1 MKGRVK
7 MFNEEKGYGFILGD
21 DANDYFVHIT
31 EVKSVEALTR
41 GAIVEFD
48 PAETDKGKVARDVI
62 IKEACA
68 QRPTFVD
75 FGSARIK
82 LSNVKNYGISSATVY
97 YAPVFK
103 YVERT
108 EKKQTLFG
116 EKVKKTREL
125 VDSGERIRLG
135 ETSSEAINKWKSDGM
150 AEQIPGTLG
159 NFIDSFNSRYYQYV
173 KRDGELRRGYID
185 GSSKSIAEAAECK
198 NVEYLYVTT
207 FQNDNYRFF
216 ADVVDFD
223 IHKKCRELDAYA
235 I

>member
-41 GAIVEFD
+41 GTIVEFD
-48 PAETDKGKVARDVI
+48 PTESDKGKVAKAVV
-62 IKEACA
+62 IKESSA

-82 LSNVKNYGISSATVY
+82 LSNVKNYGISSTTVY

-116 EKVKKTREL
+116 SV
-125 VDSGERIRLG
+125 
-135 ETSSEAINKWKSDGM
+135 
-150 AEQIPGTLG
+150 
-159 NFIDSFNSRYYQYV
+159 
-173 KRDGELRRGYID
+173 
-185 GSSKSIAEAAECK
+185 
-198 NVEYLYVTT
+198 
-207 FQNDNYRFF
+207 
-216 ADVVDFD
+216 
-223 IHKKCRELDAYA
+223 
-235 I
+235 

>member
-31 EVKSVEALTR
+31 EVKSVETLAR
-41 GAIVEFD
+41 GTIVEFD
-48 PAETDKGKVARDVI
+48 PAETDKGKVAKAVV
-62 IKEACA
+62 IKESSA

-82 LSNVKNYGISSATVY
+82 LSNVKNYGISSTKVY

-116 EKVKKTREL
+116 EKDKKTRQL
-125 VDSGERIRLG
+125 IDSGERIRLG
-135 ETSSEAINKWKSDGM
+135 ETLSEAAQKWKADGM
-150 AEQIPGTLG
+150 TSSGGGTFG
-159 NFIDSFNSRYYQYV
+159 VYSMSYSCYFYQYV
-173 KRDGELRRGYID
+173 KEDGKLKQGY
-185 GSSKSIAEAAECK
+185 SSTKSIEEAAECK
-198 NVEYLYVTT
+198 TVEYLYVTT

-223 IHKKCRELDAYA
+223 IHEKCRELDSYT

>member
-21 DANDYFVHIT
+21 DTNDYFVHIT
-31 EVKSVEALTR
+31 EVKSVETLAR
-41 GAIVEFD
+41 GTIVEFD
-48 PAETDKGKVARDVI
+48 PAETDKGKVAKAVV
-62 IKEACA
+62 IKESSA

-82 LSNVKNYGISSATVY
+82 LSNVKNYGISSTTVY
-97 YAPVFK
+97 YAPVFM

-116 EKVKKTREL
+116 EKDKKSWQL

-135 ETSSEAINKWKSDGM
+135 ETLSEAAAKWRADGM
-150 AEQIPGTLG
+150 TSSASGLAAVSAPYLW
-159 NFIDSFNSRYYQYV
+159 YYQYV
-173 KRDGELRRGYID
+173 REDGKLRQGY
-185 GSSKSIAEAAECK
+185 SSTKSIEEAAECK
-198 NVEYLYVTT
+198 TVEYLYVTT

-223 IHKKCRELDAYA
+223 IHEKCRELDSYT